1 MIRTSMYP
9 KIIVAVVALSLG
21 SVAAA
26 QDAIPLVEQAVK
38 AAGGQENLLHRFT
51 IQERLNVSK
60 DLEKPGK
67 PRESVFD
74 GHEHWWYRGGKG
86 AWQKKKDEPATKLVW
101 AWTLKAFTDQET
113 KVEAIADINEDG
125 KTLAGLRLSQTITPA
140 MDVYFDKAT
149 SRLVR
154 IDWRSDIHRFSEW
167 KQQDNTWYPA
177 RCVGSKKNTGNPWY
191 VSEIIELQRIDAL
204 PDGLEATSS
213 K

>member
-1 MIRTSMYP
+1 MVSISVYL
-9 KIIVAVVALSLG
+9 KIIFAVVVLSLG
-21 SVAAA
+21 GVASA

-38 AAGGQENLLHRFT
+38 AAGGQHNLLHRFT

-74 GHEHWWYRGGKG
+74 GHEHWWFRGGKG

-101 AWTLKAFTDQET
+101 AWTLEAFTDPKT
-113 KVEAIADINEDG
+113 KVEAITDINEDD
-125 KTLAGLRLSQTITPA
+125 KTLAGLRLSETITPA
-140 MDVYFDKAT
+140 MDVYFDKET

-167 KQQDNTWYPA
+167 KQQDDIWYPA
-177 RCVGSKKNTGNPWY
+177 RCVGFKKNTGKPWY
-191 VSEIIELQRIDAL
+191 VSEIVELHRIDSL
-204 PDGLEATSS
+204 PEGLEVTSS
-213 K
+213 E